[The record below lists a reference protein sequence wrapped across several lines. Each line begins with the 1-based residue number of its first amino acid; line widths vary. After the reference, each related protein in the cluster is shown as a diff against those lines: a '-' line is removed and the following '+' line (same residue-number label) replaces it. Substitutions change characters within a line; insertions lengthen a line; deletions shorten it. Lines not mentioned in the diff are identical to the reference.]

1 MSTITHIQ
9 RHWVTP
15 TGHWPC
21 CIAGRGDRHSA
32 KVQGLPPVPLHCCL
46 SRLFLWFSELNLRS
60 HDSVED
66 TMVYYLPAH
75 GFGIPNRCILAK
87 CSSLENVWHHRSV
100 FPRRFANKLIARP
113 QASKR
118 TTFRA
123 DCGEVIHAPRILQRP
138 KTKSVE
144 IPHEPDSPRHNH
156 QEPTSVSSVE
166 QFNHE
171 AWRTDNGQRNN
182 DQLFRTFLG
191 ALTWLSSSLGC
202 FLYINHRCRGKS

>member
-60 HDSVED
+60 HDSVQD

-123 DCGEVIHAPRILQRP
+123 DCGEVIHAPRILHRGPRQKVWRFHMNR
-138 KTKSVE
+138 TVRGIIIKSQLLHPPWSSSTTRRGGRTTARE
-144 IPHEPDSPRHNH
+144 ITISFFVP
-156 QEPTSVSSVE
+156 
-166 QFNHE
+166 
-171 AWRTDNGQRNN
+171 
-182 DQLFRTFLG
+182 FLG
-191 ALTWLSSSLGC
+191 
-202 FLYINHRCRGKS
+202 H